1 LKAERKEK
9 YIVVDQLDG
18 SITIYQEELPEF
30 VKSVIEGQQ
39 RLLNNNY
46 VELSSDDMIEIYNN
60 VYDK

>member
-1 LKAERKEK
+1 M
-9 YIVVDQLDG
+9 
-18 SITIYQEELPEF
+18 EELPEF

>member
-1 LKAERKEK
+1 MSSYGIKK
-9 YIVVDQLDG
+9 
-18 SITIYQEELPEF
+18 EELPEF

-46 VELSSDDMIEIYNN
+46 VDLSSDDMIEIYNN